1 MRISFL
7 YGLLHQKQSL
17 MLSIVMTAKSKTTP
31 FAQLVLTKSKDRP
44 SNMLLS
50 SEFKQ
55 KLKMKSF
62 LLRQSTLD
70 ARWLH
75 VGERIKLTEFYCFS
89 SGG

>member
-1 MRISFL
+1 
-7 YGLLHQKQSL
+7 

-31 FAQLVLTKSKDRP
+31 SAQLVLTESEDRP
-44 SNMLLS
+44 GNMLLS
-50 SEFKQ
+50 FELKQ

-70 ARWLH
+70 ATLLH
-75 VGERIKLTEFYCFS
+75 VVERIKPTEFYCFS